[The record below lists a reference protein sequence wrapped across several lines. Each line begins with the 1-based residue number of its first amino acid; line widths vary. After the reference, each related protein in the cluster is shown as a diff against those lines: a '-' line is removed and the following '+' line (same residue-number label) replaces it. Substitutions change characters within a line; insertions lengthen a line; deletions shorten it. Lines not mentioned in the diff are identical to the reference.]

1 MSNPT
6 DGISKCRSC
15 NKDVDVALNIEYAE
29 PFPPMLVIQLNRVRY
44 DPEIQNI
51 TKLNYNIQNYN
62 NLNING

>member
-29 PFPPMLVIQLNRVRY
+29 PFPPMLVI
-44 DPEIQNI
+44 
-51 TKLNYNIQNYN
+51 
-62 NLNING
+62 